1 MYRLT
6 VLSLV
11 QIPHHQTQTDDQTNK
26 SVASELLSAVLG
38 VVNVERFDLVG
49 EVGGHPQY
57 GEVEGPGLSSGPT
70 TVGQAAR
77 HEGGETG
84 ETDRGLVSK
93 LYSRGLD
100 SQYHVIILILP
111 HTSVNIMPIYYGA
124 ELY

>member
-11 QIPHHQTQTDDQTNK
+11 ESSHHQTQTDDQTNK
-26 SVASELLSAVLG
+26 SVTSELLSAVPG
-38 VVNVERFDLVG
+38 IVNVQRLDLVS

-57 GEVEGPGLSSGPT
+57 GEIVGPGLACTPP

-84 ETDRGLVSK
+84 ETDRGLLSE
-93 LYSRGLD
+93 LDGRGLD
-100 SQYHVIILILP
+100 SDYHVIVLILQ
-111 HTSVNIMPIYYGA
+111 
-124 ELY
+124 